1 MKEASQYNAADHRGR
16 SRVEAPPAWQPPS
29 QQVAGMPPTYIFNG
43 PVDPRVFGAVTG
55 AVAASPSELRSSPT
69 TQSEADRIIEE
80 FFA

>member
-1 MKEASQYNAADHRGR
+1 M
-16 SRVEAPPAWQPPS
+16 PPA
-29 QQVAGMPPTYIFNG
+29 YIFNG
-43 PVDPRVFGAVTG
+43 PVDLRVFS

>member
-1 MKEASQYNAADHRGR
+1 M
-16 SRVEAPPAWQPPS
+16 PPA
-29 QQVAGMPPTYIFNG
+29 YIFNG
-43 PVDPRVFGAVTG
+43 PVDLRVFSAVTG